1 MARFLYFIG
10 SIVIILSFI
19 STALMSNYA
28 VIIFPVIFA
37 LGCIILGIG
46 KIINLLEDKQK

>member
-1 MARFLYFIG
+1 MAGLLYFMG
-10 SIVIILSFI
+10 NIVIILSFI

-46 KIINLLEDKQK
+46 KIINLLEDKPK